1 MDLRHINELQQVIE
15 RLTEF
20 ASRVKESSGDTTLRQ
35 EAQGQLDVLAQLPG
49 VLKYFFVDEEKNS
62 ALIRTPDAEI
72 LRAPT
77 HSDKEFS
84 CTPIFIIGNRR
95 SGTTL
100 LSYLLNAADGLSA
113 VPEAFVAGDIVTMD
127 RLFTTGHRTMKAL
140 DEPFPRF
147 LLRIGRLIDSIYSEY
162 AARKGKRRW
171 ASKELFIPHRL
182 DLLDAVFDYRAQFI
196 YAARHGFSVAHSC
209 ASRFPMRD
217 GLPLNGN
224 TSLDVET
231 YLNEWISNNESTM
244 DFYERNMNRCLLVR
258 YEELTN
264 DPLSTG
270 KKLFEFLREPWTDDL
285 VNKRLGDQRLH
296 GMGDNKIFAT
306 GGKILAAEEPWRKW
320 PKALL
325 STLGRK
331 ANPTLQRLGYD
342 IEG

>member
-20 ASRVKESSGDTTLRQ
+20 TSQVKEKSGDVTLRQ

-49 VLKYFFVDEEKNS
+49 VLRYFFIDEEKDS
-62 ALIRTPDAEI
+62 CLIRSPDAEI
-72 LRAPT
+72 ARKPT
-77 HSDKEFS
+77 YSDKEFS

-113 VPEAFVAGDIVTMD
+113 VPEAFVAGEIVAMD
-127 RLFTTGHRTMKAL
+127 RLFTTGHRAMKL
-140 DEPFPRF
+140 LNEPFTHF
-147 LLRIGRLIDSIYSEY
+147 LLRMGRLIDAIYSEY
-162 AARKGKRRW
+162 ATSKGKRRW

-182 DLLDAVFDYRAQFI
+182 DLLDAIFDYRAQFI
-196 YAARHGFSVAHSC
+196 YAVRHGFSVAHSC

-217 GLPLNGN
+217 GLPLNRD

-231 YLNEWISNNESTM
+231 YLNEWVSNNEATM
-244 DFYERNMNRCLLVR
+244 NFYERNTDRCFLVR
-258 YEELTN
+258 YEEFTR

-285 VNKRLGDQRLH
+285 VNKKLGKQQLR

-306 GGKILAAEEPWRKW
+306 GGKVLAAEEPWRKW
-320 PKALL
+320 PKSLL
-325 STLGRK
+325 STLGRT

-342 IEG
+342 TAG